1 MTPPALARISGTT
14 RIPLSA
20 RIASA
25 VGVVGPL
32 APSTTSLA
40 SIVGAVCSVMTPSTA
55 AGTTTSQGIAKR
67 SLGGIGSAPGNPS
80 TVPVSSTKASS
91 AGTSMPLSLRIVL

>member
-1 MTPPALARISGTT
+1 MTPPALARMSGTT

-25 VGVVGPL
+25 AGVVGPL

-40 SIVGAVCSVMTPSTA
+40 SIIGAVCSVMTPSIA
-55 AGTTTSQGIAKR
+55 AGTTTSQATANS
-67 SLGGIGSAPGNPS
+67 SLAGIGSAPGNPS

-91 AGTSMPLSLRIVL
+91 AGMSIPLSLRIVL